1 MTISPIQELA
11 SIASHAASADNS
23 QPYRLHWNGRQLAL
37 NYAERHPEYNVFGPA
52 SHATLLSA
60 GGVLEYLQQ
69 TLEASGM
76 APQWQW
82 GSGDGE
88 PYASVDLPHLPAQL
102 NVPPALLQRH
112 TNRAP
117 FKSTALPAD
126 LLQQLGAMH
135 EGAQQIY
142 LVQQPAQRK
151 SLIKQMRLCAEA
163 RFCTRELHEWLQGSL
178 RRTPA
183 EVAQGDG
190 LDVACLALPPGGR
203 QMLDFIAPWPRMAR
217 LNALGAYKLLALSEL
232 GPLNSAPA
240 LLCLAGPDGV
250 RHGLDA
256 GRLLARAWC
265 WLNAQGI
272 AVHPYYVVTD
282 QVSRLQAGSVA
293 PGFEAQVK
301 RAAAAV
307 QDLLQLPQ
315 GARLHMILRLGY
327 PSRAVPRSRRLPPEQ
342 LLVTGA

>member
-1 MTISPIQELA
+1 MSLSQIQELA
-11 SIASHAASADNS
+11 SVAARAASADNS

-37 NYAERHPEYNVFGPA
+37 RYAERHPEYNVFGPG

-60 GGVLEYLQQ
+60 GGVIEYLEQV
-69 TLEASGM
+69 LEASGV
-76 APQWQW
+76 APPWQW
-82 GSGDGE
+82 GGGDGQ
-88 PYASVDLPHLPAQL
+88 PYASLDLPDVPAQWR
-102 NVPPALLQRH
+102 VPPALLQRH

-117 FKSTALPAD
+117 FRRTALPAE
-126 LLQQLGAMH
+126 LLQQAGALS
-135 EGAQQIY
+135 EGAQQIQ
-142 LVQQPAQRK
+142 LLQQPDQRK
-151 SLIKQMRLCAEA
+151 RLIQQMRLCAEA
-163 RFCTRELHEWLQGSL
+163 RFCSRELHEWLQGSL

-183 EVAQGDG
+183 QVAQGDG
-190 LDVACLALPPGGR
+190 LDIACLALPPGGR

-232 GPLNSAPA
+232 GPLNSAPV

-250 RHGLDA
+250 RHALDA
-256 GRLLARAWC
+256 GRLLARVWC

-293 PGFEAQVK
+293 PGFAAQV
-301 RAAAAV
+301 AQASGAV
-307 QDLLQLPQ
+307 NDLLQLAP

-327 PSRAVPRSRRLPPEQ
+327 PSREVPRSRRLPAEQ
-342 LLVTGA
+342 LLLASA

>member
-1 MTISPIQELA
+1 MTPSPIQELA
-11 SIASHAASADNS
+11 SVAARAASADNS

-37 NYAERHPEYNVFGPA
+37 HYAVRHPEYNVFGPA

-60 GGVLEYLQQ
+60 GGVIEYLQQ
-69 TLEASGM
+69 TLEASGV

-82 GSGDGE
+82 GSGGQ
-88 PYASVDLPHLPAQL
+88 PYASLDLPDLPAKL
-102 NVPPALLQRH
+102 NIPPALLQRH

-117 FKSTALPAD
+117 FKRAGLPAD
-126 LLQQLGAMH
+126 VLQQLGAMR

-142 LVQQPAQRK
+142 LVQQPAERK
-151 SLIKQMRLCAEA
+151 RLIQQMRLCAEA

-232 GPLNSAPA
+232 GPLNNAPV

-250 RHGLDA
+250 REGLDA
-256 GRLLARAWC
+256 GRLLARAWS

-293 PGFEAQVK
+293 QGFAAQVGQ
-301 RAAAAV
+301 AAAAV
-307 QDLLQLPQ
+307 GDLLQLPQ

-327 PSRAVPRSRRLPPEQ
+327 PSREVPRSRRLPAEQ
-342 LLVTGA
+342 LLTVDA

>member
-1 MTISPIQELA
+1 MTLSLIQELA
-11 SIASHAASADNS
+11 GVAARAASADNS

-60 GGVLEYLQQ
+60 GGVIEYLHQV
-69 TLEASGM
+69 LEASGV

-82 GSGDGE
+82 GGGDGQ
-88 PYASVDLPHLPAQL
+88 PYASVELAGLPAQL
-102 NVPPALLQRH
+102 KVPPALLQRH

-117 FKSTALPAD
+117 FKRNPLPAG
-126 LLQQLGAMH
+126 LLQQAGAMR
-135 EGAQQIY
+135 EGAQQIH
-142 LVQQPAQRK
+142 LVQQPGQRK
-151 SLIKQMRLCAEA
+151 RLIQQMRLCAEA

-178 RRTPA
+178 RRTPG

-232 GPLNSAPA
+232 GPLNSAPV
-240 LLCLAGPDGV
+240 LLCLTGPDGV
-250 RHGLDA
+250 REGLDA

-282 QVSRLQAGSVA
+282 QVSRLHAGSVA
-293 PGFEAQVK
+293 PGFAAQVGQ
-301 RAAAAV
+301 AAAAI
-307 QDLLQLPQ
+307 DELLQLPQ
-315 GARLHMILRLGY
+315 GSRLHMILRLGY
-327 PSRAVPRSRRLPPEQ
+327 PSREVPRSRRLPPEQ
-342 LLVTGA
+342 LLAAGA